1 METSELDFVLRQ
13 LQERKGSW
21 PQIAKE
27 TGIAYS
33 SLSKMAR
40 GDIEDPGVR
49 KVEVLARYFRLL
61 GKHESERAGISA
73 PAREAAA

>member
-1 METSELDFVLRQ
+1 MQTELDFVLRQ
-13 LQERKGSW
+13 LQERKGGW

-40 GDIEDPGVR
+40 GDIDDPGVR
-49 KVEVLARYFRLL
+49 KIEALARYFRLL
-61 GKHESERAGISA
+61 QKQEAEREALAA
-73 PAREAAA
+73 PRQEAAA